1 MIVGLSAT
9 SRGPIVNGSRTR
21 LSWACTRHWSAMD
34 GSEDI
39 DAPSA
44 TLGPSQERTDEQLA
58 TAAALGDRDA
68 FAQIVLR
75 CAPGMNRYALG
86 MLDADFQAAEDAV
99 QEALAKA
106 WVALPN
112 FRGQSSLQTWLFRIT
127 ANEVLA
133 ARRRRRPLSVD
144 DELLSTVPA
153 RRDQDPEQV
162 ATAREL
168 REALHQA
175 LAELPWRQRAAW
187 LLREVEDMPYA
198 QIAKVLDTNETVV
211 RGQLHRARRTLSV
224 RMQQWR

>member
-1 MIVGLSAT
+1 
-9 SRGPIVNGSRTR
+9 
-21 LSWACTRHWSAMD
+21 MD

-44 TLGPSQERTDEQLA
+44 TFGPPQERTDEQLA
-58 TAAALGDRDA
+58 AAAALGDRDA

-75 CAPGMNRYALG
+75 CGPGMNRYALG

-106 WVALPN
+106 WVALPG
-112 FRGQSSLQTWLFRIT
+112 FRGQSSLRTWLFRIT

-144 DELLSTVPA
+144 DELLSTVPSPLNH
-153 RRDQDPEQV
+153 DPEQV

-168 REALHQA
+168 REALNQA

-198 QIAKVLDTNETVV
+198 QIARVLDTNETVV

-224 RMQQWR
+224 RMEQWR